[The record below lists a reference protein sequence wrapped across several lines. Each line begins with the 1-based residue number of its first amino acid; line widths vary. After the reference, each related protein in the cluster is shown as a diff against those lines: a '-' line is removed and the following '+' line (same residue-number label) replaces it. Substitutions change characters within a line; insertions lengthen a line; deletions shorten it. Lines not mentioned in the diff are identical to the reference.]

1 MTASNAGRA
10 AKRQAAKAFSH
21 EAADGARTV
30 PGGAPRDD
38 AALSPNRQAGDPAS
52 FVSCLSRTLA
62 AANRF
67 LTERLREEGLSGLV
81 PSHGDILVQLF
92 GGNAMTMQGLA
103 QAIGRDPSTVTALVR
118 KLAGAGYVATEKSA
132 ADRRVTEVTLTGKG
146 AALEE
151 AFRGISAELLAVQ
164 MHGVE
169 RADFDVACSV
179 LNTVRRNFAEAADG
193 AAEGFEERNLS

>member
-92 GGNAMTMQGLA
+92 GGNAMTMQA
-103 QAIGRDPSTVTALVR
+103 RNAVKALR
-118 KLAGAGYVATEKSA
+118 ATTEKSA